1 METIRIGNDIGVVWE
16 IFSRDGLPF
25 PLQGMVTRLYLLS
38 GPYRKE
44 IIDYKVS
51 DNTVSFTIGS
61 SSITRYGVYKL
72 LLSIIDKDSGSV
84 GASFD
89 VTALFQI
96 VHAVYDN
103 ANDTVLDGDVHI
115 TPSSVLNNVVSPSRH
130 TDAVTVP
137 LLPSGSIYDHGMHRK
152 PSVTVIAGM
161 PTPDG
166 IEYKEVFT
174 DIEYIDDDRVKIS
187 YSPDSLNGWV
197 YFI

>member
-115 TPSSVLNNVVSPSRH
+115 TPSSVLNNVVSPTRR
-130 TDAVTVP
+130 TDITMP
-137 LLPSGSIYDHGMHRK
+137 LLPSGSIYAHNMNRK
-152 PSVTVIAGM
+152 PSVTVSARVPIEGG
-161 PTPDG
+161 G
-166 IEYKEVFT
+166 IVYRELFV
-174 DIEYIDDDRVKIS
+174 DVEYIDDNSLKIN
-187 YSPDSLNGWV
+187 YSPDKFNGWV
-197 YFI
+197 YFV